1 MIQNGF
7 VETHITDT
15 NDGIG
20 VVEDG
25 PVTMPTNNIEIR
37 CTMQPSTNN
46 LEKPCSI
53 LLNDMSKTLPR
64 EVS

>member
-7 VETHITDT
+7 VETHIT
-15 NDGIG
+15 DGIG

-53 LLNDMSKTLPR
+53 LLNDIRKTLPR